1 MTSSWKKGDIFMSF
15 IQISKHSLVQNNF
28 KNINKRRQVEKKGQ
42 HFQHSKWSQVG
53 SGKKTHVIPH
63 LSITKKRSQVGKRT
77 PCHSTFFR
85 TSLFI
90 WNKKKHLS
98 QLKKN
103 QKREE
108 KYPNLSLSFSLSQLP
123 AQAIWTQGD
132 THSLL
137 PPEARLIALDH

>member
-1 MTSSWKKGDIFMSF
+1 MSF

-28 KNINKRRQVEKKGQ
+28 KNINKRRQVEKKGR

-63 LSITKKRSQVGKRT
+63 LSITKKKGLNWVKEHHVIPHFSG
-77 PCHSTFFR
+77 HL
-85 TSLFI
+85 SLSET
-90 WNKKKHLS
+90 KKKTS
-98 QLKKN
+98 VTIEKN

-108 KYPNLSLSFSLSQLP
+108 IYPTLSLSFSLSQLP
-123 AQAIWTQGD
+123 AQAICTQGD